1 MLNYFYLQKSKKFK
15 KNIFY
20 QKKEVKIL
28 AYNKLKGI
36 LREKGISYVELASKI
51 NLSVAGL
58 SNKINRKKGSDFT
71 VTEVISIKN
80 YLNLLNEDINLI
92 FFT

>member
-1 MLNYFYLQKSKKFK
+1 M
-15 KNIFY
+15 
-20 QKKEVKIL
+20 

-36 LREKGISYVELASKI
+36 LREKGVSYAELASKI

-71 VTEVISIKN
+71 ITEAMSIKN

>member
-1 MLNYFYLQKSKKFK
+1 M
-15 KNIFY
+15 
-20 QKKEVKIL
+20 

>member
-1 MLNYFYLQKSKKFK
+1 M
-15 KNIFY
+15 
-20 QKKEVKIL
+20 
-28 AYNKLKGI
+28 AYNKLKGL
-36 LREKGISYVELASKI
+36 LREKGISYNMLANTI

-71 VTEVISIKN
+71 ITEVIRIKN
-80 YLNLLNEDINLI
+80 YLNLLNEDVYLI

>member
-1 MLNYFYLQKSKKFK
+1 
-15 KNIFY
+15 
-20 QKKEVKIL
+20 VKIL

>member
-1 MLNYFYLQKSKKFK
+1 VS
-15 KNIFY
+15 
-20 QKKEVKIL
+20 
-28 AYNKLKGI
+28 YNKLKGL
-36 LREKGISYVELASKI
+36 LREKGISYNTLANTI

-71 VTEVISIKN
+71 IAEVIRIKN
-80 YLNLLNEDINLI
+80 YLNLLNEDVYLI

>member
-1 MLNYFYLQKSKKFK
+1 M
-15 KNIFY
+15 
-20 QKKEVKIL
+20 

-36 LREKGISYVELASKI
+36 LREKGVSYVELASKI

-71 VTEVISIKN
+71 VTEIMSIKN

>member
-1 MLNYFYLQKSKKFK
+1 M
-15 KNIFY
+15 
-20 QKKEVKIL
+20 
-28 AYNKLKGI
+28 AYNKLKGL
-36 LREKGISYVELASKI
+36 LRENTLADTI

-71 VTEVISIKN
+71 ITEVIRIKN
-80 YLNLLNEDINLI
+80 YLNLLNEDVYLI

>member
-1 MLNYFYLQKSKKFK
+1 M
-15 KNIFY
+15 
-20 QKKEVKIL
+20 
-28 AYNKLKGI
+28 AYNKLKGL
-36 LREKGISYVELASKI
+36 LREKGISYNTLADTI

-71 VTEVISIKN
+71 ITEVIHIKN
-80 YLNLLNEDINLI
+80 YLNLLNEDVYLI

>member
-1 MLNYFYLQKSKKFK
+1 
-15 KNIFY
+15 
-20 QKKEVKIL
+20 VKIL

-36 LREKGISYVELASKI
+36 LREKGVSYVELASKI

-71 VTEVISIKN
+71 VTEIMSIKN

>member
-1 MLNYFYLQKSKKFK
+1 M
-15 KNIFY
+15 
-20 QKKEVKIL
+20 

-36 LREKGISYVELASKI
+36 LREKGVSYVELASKI

-71 VTEVISIKN
+71 VTEVMSIKN

>member
-1 MLNYFYLQKSKKFK
+1 M
-15 KNIFY
+15 
-20 QKKEVKIL
+20 
-28 AYNKLKGI
+28 AYNKLKGL
-36 LREKGISYVELASKI
+36 LREKGISYNILADTI

-71 VTEVISIKN
+71 ITEVIRIKN
-80 YLNLLNEDINLI
+80 YLNLLNEDVYLI

>member
-1 MLNYFYLQKSKKFK
+1 MS
-15 KNIFY
+15 
-20 QKKEVKIL
+20 
-28 AYNKLKGI
+28 YNKLKGL
-36 LREKGISYVELASKI
+36 LREKGISYNTLANTI

-71 VTEVISIKN
+71 IAEVIRIKN
-80 YLNLLNEDINLI
+80 YLNLLNEDVYLI

>member
-1 MLNYFYLQKSKKFK
+1 
-15 KNIFY
+15 
-20 QKKEVKIL
+20 V
-28 AYNKLKGI
+28 AYNKLKGL
-36 LREKGISYVELASKI
+36 LREKGISYNTLADTI

-71 VTEVISIKN
+71 ITEVIRIKN
-80 YLNLLNEDINLI
+80 YLNLLNEDVYLI

>member
-1 MLNYFYLQKSKKFK
+1 M
-15 KNIFY
+15 
-20 QKKEVKIL
+20 

-36 LREKGISYVELASKI
+36 LSKI

>member
-1 MLNYFYLQKSKKFK
+1 M
-15 KNIFY
+15 
-20 QKKEVKIL
+20 
-28 AYNKLKGI
+28 AYNKLKGL
-36 LREKGISYVELASKI
+36 LREKGISYNTLANTI

-71 VTEVISIKN
+71 IAEVIRIKN
-80 YLNLLNEDINLI
+80 YLNLLNEDVYLI

>member
-1 MLNYFYLQKSKKFK
+1 M
-15 KNIFY
+15 
-20 QKKEVKIL
+20 
-28 AYNKLKGI
+28 AYNKLKGL
-36 LREKGISYVELASKI
+36 LREKGISYNMLADTI

-71 VTEVISIKN
+71 ITEVIRIKN
-80 YLNLLNEDINLI
+80 YFNLLNEDVYLI

>member
-1 MLNYFYLQKSKKFK
+1 M
-15 KNIFY
+15 
-20 QKKEVKIL
+20 

-36 LREKGISYVELASKI
+36 LREKGVSYVELASKI

>member
-1 MLNYFYLQKSKKFK
+1 M
-15 KNIFY
+15 
-20 QKKEVKIL
+20 

-36 LREKGISYVELASKI
+36 LREKGVSYVELASKI

-71 VTEVISIKN
+71 VNEIMSIKN

>member
-1 MLNYFYLQKSKKFK
+1 
-15 KNIFY
+15 
-20 QKKEVKIL
+20 VKIL

-36 LREKGISYVELASKI
+36 LREKGVSYVELASKI

-71 VTEVISIKN
+71 VSEIMSIKN

>member
-1 MLNYFYLQKSKKFK
+1 M
-15 KNIFY
+15 
-20 QKKEVKIL
+20 

-58 SNKINRKKGSDFT
+58 SNKLHRKKGSDFT

>member
-1 MLNYFYLQKSKKFK
+1 M
-15 KNIFY
+15 
-20 QKKEVKIL
+20 KIL

-36 LREKGISYVELASKI
+36 LREKGVSYVELASKI

-71 VTEVISIKN
+71 VSEIMSIKN

>member
-1 MLNYFYLQKSKKFK
+1 M
-15 KNIFY
+15 
-20 QKKEVKIL
+20 
-28 AYNKLKGI
+28 AYNKLKGL
-36 LREKGISYVELASKI
+36 LREKGISYNTLADTI

-71 VTEVISIKN
+71 ITEVIRIKN
-80 YLNLLNEDINLI
+80 YLNLLNEDVYLI